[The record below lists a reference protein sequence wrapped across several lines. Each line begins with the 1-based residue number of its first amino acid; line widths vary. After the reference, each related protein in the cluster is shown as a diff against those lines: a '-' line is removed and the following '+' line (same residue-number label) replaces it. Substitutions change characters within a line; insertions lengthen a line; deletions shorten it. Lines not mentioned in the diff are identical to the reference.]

1 VAAGQ
6 ISSDTVLPH
15 KCGVPPGYG
24 TPHLCGSEEVA
35 CTFRALSV
43 RSKIATRQRFV
54 SFFMQKAR
62 DSMDFFAAQ
71 KNTFFFKL
79 LMV

>member
-6 ISSDTVLPH
+6 ISSDTLL
-15 KCGVPPGYG
+15 
-24 TPHLCGSEEVA
+24 PHLCGSEEVS

-43 RSKIATRQRFV
+43 RSQIATRQRFV

-62 DSMDFFAAQ
+62 DP
-71 KNTFFFKL
+71 TL
-79 LMV
+79 LKKIHSFSNY